1 MKNQQF
7 LGKGQLINRLTSQV
21 GDKAK
26 AISILQKRGH
36 LEMDGKTLTAEGMK
50 RNAMSAE
57 ERAIDR
63 ASKRLNTAPDA
74 FLYNPV
80 TNIASKIKNF

>member
-7 LGKGQLINRLTSQV
+7 TGRGQLIDRLTMQV
-21 GDKAK
+21 GDRAK

-36 LEMDGKTLTAEGMK
+36 LEMDGKTLTEEGLK

-63 ASKRLNTAPDA
+63 ASKRLNNSPDA

-80 TNIASKIKNF
+80 TNVANKIKNF

>member
-1 MKNQQF
+1 MNSQEF
-7 LGKGQLINRLTSQV
+7 LGKNQLIERLTSQV

-36 LEMDGKTLTAEGMK
+36 LEMDGKTFTEEGLKRDNMTA
-50 RNAMSAE
+50 A

-63 ASKRLNTAPDA
+63 ASNKLGEDPSLFLYDQLNNTA
-74 FLYNPV
+74 N
-80 TNIASKIKNF
+80 KIKNF